1 MPAHFWTAFSNAGAS
16 YAGGFVAITILFVAS
31 SSVRVHAQAA
41 APTAA
46 PTAAPPEIAASLPS
60 GQYAGRAHRDGKG
73 FDVSLVIEQTTP
85 GGRLAGTV
93 VVHKAPPPCE
103 ALFPISGE
111 IFPGGSV
118 RIESKEGVIHGCER
132 TLDLKLVGDE
142 LTGTLVASEGAF
154 PIKLTKQ

>member
-1 MPAHFWTAFSNAGAS
+1 VPAHFGTAFSNASGS
-16 YAGGFVAITILFVAS
+16 YAGGFVAITILLLAS
-31 SSVRVHAQAA
+31 SSVRVHAQA
-41 APTAA
+41 AA

-103 ALFPISGE
+103 ALFPVSGE